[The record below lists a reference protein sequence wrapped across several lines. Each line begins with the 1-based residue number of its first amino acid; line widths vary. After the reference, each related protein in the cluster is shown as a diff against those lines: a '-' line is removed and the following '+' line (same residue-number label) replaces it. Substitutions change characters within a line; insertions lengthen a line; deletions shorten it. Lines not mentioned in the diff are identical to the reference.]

1 MIVVKMRSREEERL
15 EAHCPRNKGR
25 LPQGHLSNQQT
36 REVHYKDM
44 LPT

>member
-15 EAHCPRNKGR
+15 EAHCPRNEGR

-36 REVHYKDM
+36 REVHIKDM
-44 LPT
+44 LST